1 MVGHASR
8 LLTEPTS
15 HNASGP
21 RVASTSLQVHAESH
35 PATTDARILG
45 VLEVLARDLEKPQSV
60 KYFAAQLRLSASRF
74 EHLFKDQTG
83 LAFKAFLLAARMTRA
98 KNMLKD
104 RTLRIKEVAAAVG
117 YANVSN
123 FIRDYTKRYGES
135 PSQSRSSSLRDS
147 LIPFSSRR
155 GVPGGGPR

>member
-1 MVGHASR
+1 MPA
-8 LLTEPTS
+8 P
-15 HNASGP
+15 AIGP
-21 RVASTSLQVHAESH
+21 
-35 PATTDARILG
+35 PFDARRGSGRLPLHTG
-45 VLEVLARDLEKPQSV
+45 EPVSVMDARVLSVMETVARSLDKPHFVKDL
-60 KYFAAQLRLSASRF
+60 AAQLRLSASRF

-117 YANVSN
+117 YANASN
-123 FIRDYTKRYGES
+123 FIRDFTKHYGES
-135 PSQSRSSSLRDS
+135 PSQSRNSSLHDP

-155 GVPGGGPR
+155 GLRGGGPR

>member
-1 MVGHASR
+1 M
-8 LLTEPTS
+8 
-15 HNASGP
+15 
-21 RVASTSLQVHAESH
+21 
-35 PATTDARILG
+35 DAR
-45 VLEVLARDLEKPQSV
+45 VLSVMETVARSLDKPHFVKDL
-60 KYFAAQLRLSASRF
+60 AAQLRLSASRF

-123 FIRDYTKRYGES
+123 FIRDFTKYYGES
-135 PSQSRSSSLRDS
+135 PSRSRSSSLADS
-147 LIPFSSRR
+147 LIPFDR
-155 GVPGGGPR
+155 GRA

>member
-8 LLTEPTS
+8 LLTKP
-15 HNASGP
+15 ASNNVPGP
-21 RVASTSLQVHAESH
+21 RVASTSLRVRAATR
-35 PATTDARILG
+35 PAATDARILA

-60 KYFAAQLRLSASRF
+60 KRLAAQLRLSASRF

-123 FIRDYTKRYGES
+123 FTRDFTKHYGES
-135 PSQSRSSSLRDS
+135 PSRSRSSSPDDF
-147 LIPFSSRR
+147 LIPCDR
-155 GVPGGGPR
+155 GRA